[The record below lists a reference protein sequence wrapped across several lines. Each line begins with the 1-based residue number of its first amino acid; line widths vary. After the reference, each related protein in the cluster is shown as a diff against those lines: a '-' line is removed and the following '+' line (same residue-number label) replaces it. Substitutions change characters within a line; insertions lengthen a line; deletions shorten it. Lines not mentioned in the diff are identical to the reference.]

1 MKIGFYNPYLNSLS
15 GGERYVLTL
24 AGHWS
29 KKHQVTVFWDNPSIL
44 KISENRFNLDLS
56 NIKVVDNIFQ
66 QKSFISKL
74 FATSQYDLLFI
85 LSDGS
90 IPTSCAANTILH
102 FQVPFQKIKFPFW
115 KKLKAPSIVCNSFF
129 TKQHI
134 DPQIGQ
140 NAEVIYPP
148 VDIDKFKPS
157 KKEKIILSVGRFSSY
172 FQAKKQE
179 VLIDIF
185 KKGVKKGILKGWK
198 LVLTGGLLESDR
210 DYFTKLHKSIEGFAI
225 ELLPNV
231 IFPALQALY
240 GTSTI
245 YWHAAGYGETN
256 PQYMEHFG
264 ITTVESM
271 AGGCIPVVFNAGGQP
286 EIIQHKKN
294 GYLWNTEEECLLYT
308 EEIILKR
315 NNLKFIETQ
324 AKETAKKYSSYQ
336 FCQAYDLLL
345 DRLIKQK

>member
-1 MKIGFYNPYLNSLS
+1 MKVAFYNPYFDSLS

-24 AGHWS
+24 ASHWS
-29 KKHQVTVFWDNPSIL
+29 KKHQVTIFWDDPSIV
-44 KISENRFNLDLS
+44 KISERRFNLDLS
-56 NIKVVDNIFQ
+56 NIKVVENIFQ
-66 QKSFISKL
+66 HESFLSKL
-74 FATSQYDLLFI
+74 FTTSQYDVLFI

-90 IPTSCAANTILH
+90 IPTSCATNTILH
-102 FQVPFQKIKFPFW
+102 FQVPFQKIKYPFW

-134 DPQIGQ
+134 DPLIGQ

-148 VDIDKFKPS
+148 VDVDQFSPS

-172 FQAKKQE
+172 FQTKKQE
-179 VLIDIF
+179 ILIEIF
-185 KKGVKKGILKGWK
+185 KKGIQNGFLKGWK
-198 LVLTGGLLESDR
+198 LILTGGLLESDR
-210 DYFTKLHKSIEGFAI
+210 EYFSKLTRSIDGFSI

-231 IFPALQALY
+231 SFPELQNLY
-240 GTSTI
+240 GESTI

-286 EIIQHKKN
+286 EIIQHKQN
-294 GYLWNTEEECLLYT
+294 GYVWNTEDECLQYT
-308 EEIILKR
+308 KDIISKKYNIQLIQTK
-315 NNLKFIETQ
+315 
-324 AKETAKKYSSYQ
+324 AMETAKKYSSDR
-336 FCQAYDLLL
+336 FCKSYDSLLA
-345 DRLIKQK
+345 RIAKK